1 MRFERERRELRL
13 ANRPKL
19 VIVLLVA
26 MFAVLL
32 GVALYAPAYIAS
44 YSSKTSSGLSITPVS
59 YLHPTKVSAALAD
72 NIPQAN
78 YTGVL
83 YVQHVC
89 VYHE

>member
-1 MRFERERRELRL
+1 MQH

-19 VIVLLVA
+19 VIILLVA
-26 MFAVLL
+26 AFGILL
-32 GVALYAPAYIAS
+32 GIALYAPAYIAS
-44 YSSKTSSGLSITPVS
+44 YSSKTAAGLSVTPVS
-59 YLHPTKVSAALAD
+59 YLHPTNLSEALSD
-72 NIPQAN
+72 KIPPAN